1 MASAFWFATVM
12 AAAQVGSASIFGVLR
27 LDGDFEADA
36 WATRITLLCWFTI
49 SSVIAGAYAGS
60 RASGSGTRMSAS
72 FAAGIGGALG
82 ASVALYPARAA
93 TLPQGDAQ
101 LMVGIAV
108 GFAAIAGLIVAFSLL
123 SARSLGWNVTAA
135 AIAVWVLIAVGVINH
150 ADSIRLGQLEA
161 SGLPG
166 LSLSG
171 LPAAMAV
178 LALII
183 AIIARTSGHHRAA
196 VAFTGLAGPATIALA
211 YAIAGPGTSDAQKIP
226 WISAMIA
233 AAAGLTASLLV
244 ALPPRRT
251 PEADTQ
257 SWGGEPFPLP
267 KSSTDTFPDLQRR
280 RRSFDDLDDR
290 AAPVVGSR

>member
-1 MASAFWFATVM
+1 MVSAFWFATVM
-12 AAAQVGSASIFGVLR
+12 AAAQVGTASLLGVLR
-27 LDGDFEADA
+27 LDGEFDTDT
-36 WATRITLLCWFTI
+36 WAARITLLCWFTI

-72 FAAGIGGALG
+72 LAAGIGGALG
-82 ASVALYPARAA
+82 ASVALYPARSA
-93 TLPQGDAQ
+93 TLPQGDAL
-101 LMVGIAV
+101 LMVSIAV
-108 GFAAIAGLIVAFSLL
+108 GFAAIAGFILAFSLL

-135 AIAVWVLIAVGVINH
+135 AIAGWGLIAVGVINH
-150 ADSIRLGQLEA
+150 ADSVRLGQLEA
-161 SGLPG
+161 AGLSG
-166 LSLSG
+166 LSLWG

-178 LALII
+178 LALVT

-196 VAFTGLAGPATIALA
+196 VAFTGLAGPATIAIA
-211 YAIAGPGTSDAQKIP
+211 YAIAGPGVSDAQKIP
-226 WISAMIA
+226 WISALIA
-233 AAAGLTASLLV
+233 VVAGLAASLLV

-257 SWGGEPFPLP
+257 SWGGEAFPLP
-267 KSSTDTFPDLQRR
+267 KSSADTLPDLPRR